1 MLQNDSATTGKKY
14 LQKTLNSYIIDLD
27 ALVLLAVV
35 PEIPPVKLDLIN
47 YDNEVLEGVK
57 PGRLV

>member
-1 MLQNDSATTGKKY
+1 MTVFHR
-14 LQKTLNSYIIDLD
+14 LNSYIIDLD